1 MAKLSD
7 NFVDYMFDGIVWMSV
22 CEDCKNDIEER
33 IRNPEGE
40 RYFYLTTNTP
50 VLGSQTLCS
59 RCYDNDGEWK
69 PAAFTMEWRP
79 PGLARGTAVLR
90 FLMNLDAEDDGWP
103 ADADLVI
110 EHEE

>member
-1 MAKLSD
+1 MGELNK
-7 NFVDYMFDGIVWMSV
+7 FTDYMVDGIVWMPV

-59 RCYDNDGEWK
+59 RCWHNSRWK
-69 PAAFTMEWRP
+69 PAAFQMEWKP
-79 PGLARGTAVLR
+79 PR
-90 FLMNLDAEDDGWP
+90 DKEEDGWP

-110 EHEE
+110 KHEE